1 MGARERDVARLG
13 AIRPLVVPVPDSVR
27 GLRMRLEPA
36 LQRRLLAGETAAVVL
51 HRTGIQC
58 ADTASQYGSLRRTC
72 PADPLTLL
80 FALAMEHWQRGWYWA
95 VWPLVCGSQYPC
107 GEGTVRAVAY
117 V

>member
-1 MGARERDVARLG
+1 MASHERDVARLG
-13 AIRPLVVPVPDSVR
+13 AILLAVFTVPD
-27 GLRMRLEPA
+27 GIPALRMRLEPA

-80 FALAMEHWQRGWYWA
+80 YALAMEHWQRG
-95 VWPLVCGSQYPC
+95 
-107 GEGTVRAVAY
+107 
-117 V
+117 

>member
-1 MGARERDVARLG
+1 MASQDRDVARLG
-13 AIRPLVVPVPDSVR
+13 AILLLATWVPVPDGVLA
-27 GLRMRLEPA
+27 LRMRLEPA

-95 VWPLVCGSQYPC
+95 V
-107 GEGTVRAVAY
+107 
-117 V
+117 